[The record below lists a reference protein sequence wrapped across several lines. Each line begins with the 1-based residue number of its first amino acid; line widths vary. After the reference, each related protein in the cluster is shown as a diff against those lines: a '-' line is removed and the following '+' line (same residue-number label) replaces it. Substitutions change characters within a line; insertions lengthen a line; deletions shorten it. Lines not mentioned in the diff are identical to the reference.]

1 MNIINEF
8 NTEILD
14 SNQGD
19 KIRIVV
25 VISEFRLW
33 GMGLINV
40 DFVAFLSYNF
50 EKSCYPLL
58 STFPLTNWNIFNW

>member
-40 DFVAFLSYNF
+40 DFVVTSLITLRNPVILYSQLFH
-50 EKSCYPLL
+50 
-58 STFPLTNWNIFNW
+58 

>member
-14 SNQGD
+14 SNQGA

-40 DFVAFLSYNF
+40 DFVVTSLITLRNPAILFSQLF
-50 EKSCYPLL
+50 H
-58 STFPLTNWNIFNW
+58 